1 MKKQQER
8 IQTEAE
14 RRMKSVV
21 EDATKFSKKFPQL
34 AEEWTL
40 EENVKIE
47 EAMKNI
53 VNWEKTMSRLKKES
67 REVEILFL
75 GNKLSDPESN
85 LSKMD
90 G

>member
-1 MKKQQER
+1 M
-8 IQTEAE
+8 
-14 RRMKSVV
+14 
-21 EDATKFSKKFPQL
+21 
-34 AEEWTL
+34 
-40 EENVKIE
+40 KIE

-85 LSKMD
+85 LSKMLQTVTSAD
-90 G
+90 KLMDNSIRFNYWIRVEI